1 MTDETIELIET
12 LDGISTLELETL
24 LTCLELPPLA
34 AGMSSEMAQRDAGDQ
49 AVLIAHALGRLTE
62 RGYVSSDEPGRFMVR
77 PAIAELLAAAAWPS
91 SVLRLLE
98 FQGGDPSALVFVYGI
113 EGLAVVHEVSAEALH
128 RLLPKRPADVAT
140 ELDELLAAQVG
151 PTASAAVAFR
161 TSRAALMADG
171 TTDPAEWRDIAESVA
186 DARAAMLSGR
196 GIRLDAAQAGR
207 AHERDLYLEVVG
219 DAQTTQWLLTGI
231 GLADDDL
238 ITCRPATAA
247 HVRRAF
253 AAMLAGSA
261 FQTDADD
268 DVS

>member
-1 MTDETIELIET
+1 MTDETVELIEV
-12 LDGISTLELETL
+12 LDGVSTLELETL

-34 AGMSSEMAQRDAGDQ
+34 AGMTSELAGRDAGDQ
-49 AVLIAHALGRLTE
+49 AVLIAAALGRLAE
-62 RGYVSSDEPGRFMVR
+62 RGYVTNDGQGQFTVR

-91 SVLRLLE
+91 SVLRVLE
-98 FQGGDPSALVFVYGI
+98 FQMGDASALVFVYGI
-113 EGLAVVHEVSAEALH
+113 EGLSIVHEVSAEAVH
-128 RLLPKRPADVAT
+128 RLLPKRPVDVAT
-140 ELDELLAAQVG
+140 ELAELLASQVR

-171 TTDPAEWRDIAESVA
+171 TTDPAEWKDIAESVA
-186 DARAAMLSGR
+186 EARAAMLSGR
-196 GIRLDAAQAGR
+196 GVRLDAAQAGR

-238 ITCRPATAA
+238 ITCRPATAE

-253 AAMLAGSA
+253 EAMLTGTA
-261 FQTDADD
+261 FPADADHGAL
-268 DVS
+268 